1 MVAQSGHK
9 PWWLYFLR
17 WGARIA
23 ALSLFAI
30 SLKEFLRLHLWERD
44 LPQGMIIIPPIEDVF
59 IFYIIGLIIGFW
71 SERIGSL
78 VCLLGFV
85 FVAIL
90 FPYIVLS
97 PLIIFILLLPSIL
110 YFSSWYFHRRWVRQ
124 QLK

>member
-44 LPQGMIIIPPIEDVF
+44 LPQGMIIIPPIEYVF

-71 SERIGSL
+71 SERLGSL
-78 VCLLGFV
+78 ICLLGFV

-90 FPYIVLS
+90 FPVIVMS
-97 PLIIFILLLPSIL
+97 PYAIILLLPGIL
-110 YFSSWYFHRRWVRQ
+110 YFSSWYFQRRYECRQ
-124 QLK
+124 VH